1 MAKRRTSELA
11 QGDLR
16 KYAVLGAEARLLQ
29 LAQEAAAIYRA
40 FPELR
45 DRSASSS
52 ASSSRTPK
60 AATHRRS
67 MSAAQRKAV
76 GERMKAYWAKRRAE
90 APVAPSGHQPVHS
103 SKSRRQAAPQA
114 PKKK

>member
-1 MAKRRTSELA
+1 MAKRRISELG

-29 LAQEAAAIYRA
+29 LAEEAAAIYRA

-45 DRSASSS
+45 DREA
-52 ASSSRTPK
+52 TPPS
-60 AATHRRS
+60 AATSNGRQVGRRRRS

-76 GERMKAYWAKRRAE
+76 SARMRKYWAGRRA
-90 APVAPSGHQPVHS
+90 AKTVASKGARQTLPRSGVHS
-103 SKSRRQAAPQA
+103 QTQ
-114 PKKK
+114 KKR

>member
-1 MAKRRTSELA
+1 MAKRRISELA

-29 LAQEAAAIYRA
+29 LAEEAAAIYRA

-45 DRSASSS
+45 DREVTQPSG
-52 ASSSRTPK
+52 
-60 AATHRRS
+60 ATSNGRQVGRS

-76 GERMKAYWAKRRAE
+76 GARMRKYWAGRRA
-90 APVAPSGHQPVHS
+90 ANTVIPKAARRTLSPDGVHS
-103 SKSRRQAAPQA
+103 QAQ
-114 PKKK
+114 KKR

>member
-1 MAKRRTSELA
+1 VAKRRISELA

-29 LAQEAAAIYRA
+29 LAEEAAAIYRA

-45 DRSASSS
+45 DREVTEPSG
-52 ASSSRTPK
+52 
-60 AATHRRS
+60 ATSNGGQVGRRRRS

-76 GERMKAYWAKRRAE
+76 GARMRKYWAGRRA
-90 APVAPSGHQPVHS
+90 ANTVTPKAARRTLSPDAVHS
-103 SKSRRQAAPQA
+103 QAQ
-114 PKKK
+114 KKR